1 MLQQILDFKLDLK
14 KELDEGIPNI
24 YEFINCIKIVNNTYN
39 LDFVSCDSSHW
50 RNYIHAALISLYLE
64 LTTYD
69 LIQWNEYISKKKIIS
84 TIFNFSKSGE
94 DKIFELFVL
103 HSINKVFD
111 FEGSSFDI
119 LALKSNNNSNPKY
132 LTDDSNENDV
142 LKSEDNLK
150 LLSNLKITM
159 KVRGMPKKEIW
170 GDNDIIVTLKNNGNI
185 QQFCIISCKTS
196 LRERVYQSVFWSM
209 HSRLEGIGKHIF
221 ITIDKGNREYS
232 EIGNRKADNSAKK
245 TRDVLEST
253 MDRVYVLRN
262 KTEVNRSQIIKD
274 FSWLKNDLIIWA
286 NEITGNLKI

>member
-14 KELDEGIPNI
+14 KKLKESIPNI
-24 YEFINCIKIVNNTYN
+24 DEFVTCIKIVNNTYN
-39 LDFVSCDSSHW
+39 LDFVSSDSPHW
-50 RNYIHAALISLYLE
+50 RNYIHATLISLYLE
-64 LTTYD
+64 LTAYD
-69 LIQWNEYISKKKIIS
+69 LKQWKEYISKNENIS
-84 TIFNFSKSGE
+84 DIFNFSNSSE

-111 FEGSSFDI
+111 FEDSSFDI

-132 LTDDSNENDV
+132 LTDDSNKRDV
-142 LKSEDNLK
+142 LKSEENLK
-150 LLSNLKITM
+150 ILSNLKITM

-170 GDNDIIVTLKNNGNI
+170 GDNDIIVTLNNNGNI

-221 ITIDKGNREYS
+221 ITIDKGNKGNT
-232 EIGNRKADNSAKK
+232 EIGSRKTDNSAKK

-262 KTEVNRSQIIKD
+262 KAEVNRSQVIKD
-274 FSWLKNDLIIWA
+274 FSWLKSDLIIWA
-286 NEITGNLKI
+286 NEITGNLKT